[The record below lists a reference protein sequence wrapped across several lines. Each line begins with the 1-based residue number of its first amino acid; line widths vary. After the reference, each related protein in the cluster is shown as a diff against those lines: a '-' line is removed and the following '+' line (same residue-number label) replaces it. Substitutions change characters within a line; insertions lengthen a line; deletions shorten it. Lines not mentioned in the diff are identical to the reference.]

1 MKAFVVCEVS
11 FLGSTTGHEG
21 ERENKFMKS
30 FYFPSESSIFSG
42 FFLLLLLKSNF
53 LQYIGEW
60 RMELNLIYQRDCI
73 LLHPLCRL

>member
-30 FYFPSESSIFSG
+30 FYFPSEGSIFFGVFS
-42 FFLLLLLKSNF
+42 FIVVK
-53 LQYIGEW
+53 E
-60 RMELNLIYQRDCI
+60 
-73 LLHPLCRL
+73 